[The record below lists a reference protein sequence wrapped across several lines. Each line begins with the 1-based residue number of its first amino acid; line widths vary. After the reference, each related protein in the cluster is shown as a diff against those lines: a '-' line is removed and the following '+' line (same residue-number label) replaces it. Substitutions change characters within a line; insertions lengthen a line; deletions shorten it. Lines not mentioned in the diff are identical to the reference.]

1 MDPPKRIVGIK
12 KGKSEQAGTE
22 DTFGLIRRPGGLKS
36 GLLTRFMSVDG
47 IVPNAA
53 LAFVHFILILIIPF
67 ITPIVTFLALCE
79 MTVF

>member
-1 MDPPKRIVGIK
+1 
-12 KGKSEQAGTE
+12 
-22 DTFGLIRRPGGLKS
+22 
-36 GLLTRFMSVDG
+36 MSVDG